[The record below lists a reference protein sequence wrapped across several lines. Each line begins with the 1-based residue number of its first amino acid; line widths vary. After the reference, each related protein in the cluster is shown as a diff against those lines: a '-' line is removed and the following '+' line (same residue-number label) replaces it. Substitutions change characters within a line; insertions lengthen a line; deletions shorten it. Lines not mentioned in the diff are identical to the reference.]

1 MKRVVIE
8 KLSRIFDDFFAI
20 DEAWLSFERTD
31 GTMSPVVRRLSFER
45 GDSVA
50 ALLFDRE
57 EQAIVL
63 VRQFRFPTHGK
74 GPGWILEAVAG
85 IVDEGESPEEAIR
98 REVLEET
105 GYRVDQLEHISTFYV
120 SPGGSSERIG
130 LYYAEVGRQDH
141 VGEGHGVLRQT
152 GCRCPCSA
160 RPTRSTSASK
170 SPAVKLSKTSSA
182 TVMRR
187 RTGAMLDAIATSSE
201 TLIG

>member
-31 GTMSPVVRRLSFER
+31 GTMSPMVRRLSFER

-50 ALLFDRE
+50 ALLFDRD
-57 EQAIVL
+57 EQAIIL
-63 VRQFRFPTHGK
+63 GRQFRFPTHGK

-85 IVDEGESPEEAIR
+85 IVDEGESPQEAIR

-105 GYRVDQLEHISTFYV
+105 GYRVDRVEHISTFYV

-130 LYYAEVGRQDH
+130 LYYAEVGQADH
-141 VGEGHGVLRQT
+141 VGEGHGVEDEAEDVETVRI
-152 GCRCPCSA
+152 SA
-160 RPTRSTSASK
+160 DRLQQALERGEIVDA
-170 SPAVKLSKTSSA
+170 KTLVA
-182 TVMRR
+182 LYWWMARG
-187 RTGAMLDAIATSSE
+187 GAQ
-201 TLIG
+201 

>member
-50 ALLFDRE
+50 ALLFDRD
-57 EQAIVL
+57 EQEIIL
-63 VRQFRFPTHGK
+63 GRQFRFPTHSK

-130 LYYAEVGRQDH
+130 LYYGEVGQADH
-141 VGEGHGVLRQT
+141 VGEGHGVESEAEDVETVKIHADRLKQAVEQGEIVDAKT
-152 GCRCPCSA
+152 LVALYWWMA
-160 RPTRSTSASK
+160 RGG
-170 SPAVKLSKTSSA
+170 VQ
-182 TVMRR
+182 
-187 RTGAMLDAIATSSE
+187 
-201 TLIG
+201 